1 MMPRAGLYIALVLI
15 SVPASL
21 AYADS
26 SRVVI
31 SVEEDTFV
39 DKSAFHNPKSLSL
52 MTGFGGTK
60 TEFSLQGSEANPR
73 PRVVSND
80 ILPITTYLKFDL
92 KAIPTSTLF
101 ETVSIDDSKLKLF
114 FTSPDESDATLYV
127 FTASYCPNDDW
138 TQNDMAWDTRP
149 CADNLEAV
157 DTVMIDEEDI
167 PGFVELDIVGAI
179 NKVKEEGKSEITL
192 ALDAQPI
199 LFDVEYEKSNIGRV
213 TNYIQENWDNIG
225 RSDFSLN
232 DEPIKEQTFQGK
244 VDREFKGVW
253 KDYLAK
259 DLLSMKYVEVGFVD
273 DKLSSLSYSV
283 TNSHVLRLASSESEQ
298 LGHDTSPTVV
308 VGYSVSPSVFN
319 DSAIFTLTVVLPTLT
334 IVVPV
339 FVWAYN
345 RSKR

>member
-1 MMPRAGLYIALVLI
+1 MIHRAGLYLAFVLI
-15 SVPASL
+15 SGTMYM

-31 SVEEDTFV
+31 SVEEDAFV

-60 TEFSLQGSEANPR
+60 TEFISQGESNQR
-73 PRVVSND
+73 PRVISND

-92 KAIPTSTLF
+92 NAIPTSTLF
-101 ETVSIDDSKLKLF
+101 ETVSIEDSKLKLF

-127 FTASYCPNDDW
+127 FTVSYCPNDEW
-138 TQNDMAWDTRP
+138 TQNNLDWDSRP
-149 CADNLEAV
+149 CTNNLEAI
-157 DTVMIDEEDI
+157 DTIMIDEGDI

-179 NKVKEEGKSEITL
+179 NTVKEEGKSKITL

-213 TNYIQENWDNIG
+213 TNFIQENWEDIK
-225 RSDFSLN
+225 RSDFSIN
-232 DEPIKEQTFQGK
+232 DEPITEQTFQGK
-244 VDREFKGVW
+244 VDREFKGLW
-253 KDYLAK
+253 KDYLAN
-259 DLLSMKYVEVGFVD
+259 DLLSMKYVEVGFTN

-308 VGYSVSPSVFN
+308 VGYNISPSVFN
-319 DSAIFTLTVVLPTLT
+319 DSVIFTLTVVLPTLT

-339 FVWAYN
+339 FIWAYN
-345 RSKR
+345 RSKK